1 MTSLHRAEL
10 SSATQDALQSW
21 DPDSADSVSAAVA
34 VRSAL
39 NDIAEQFPGRSV
51 ELRVVPVAAVQLV
64 PGPAHRRGTP
74 KATVEM
80 SAEVFLMLLRNELSW
95 DEARKA
101 GQIQASGERSD
112 LSALFPAEDPGV
124 TT

>member
-10 SSATQDALQSW
+10 SSATQGTLQSW
-21 DPDSADSVSAAVA
+21 DPSSPDPAATAGV

-80 SAEVFLMLLRNELSW
+80 SAEVFLMLLRDELSW

-112 LSALFPAEDPGV
+112 LSALFPAAGPGA

>member
-95 DEARKA
+95 DEARKS
-101 GQIQASGERSD
+101 GEIQASGERSD
-112 LSALFPAEDPGV
+112 LSALFPAEGSGV

>member
-10 SSATQDALQSW
+10 SSETQNALQSW
-21 DPDSADSVSAAVA
+21 DAGSPDPAAAAVA

-39 NDIAEQFPGRSV
+39 NDIAAQFPGRSV

-80 SAEVFLMLLRNELSW
+80 PAEVFLMLLRDELSW
-95 DEARKA
+95 DDARKA

-112 LSALFPAEDPGV
+112 LSALFPAEGSGV

>member
-74 KATVEM
+74 KATVEL

>member
-112 LSALFPAEDPGV
+112 LSALFPAEGSGV

>member
-95 DEARKA
+95 DEGRKA

-112 LSALFPAEDPGV
+112 LSALFPAEDSGV